1 MPSKSAAQARLMLA
15 AAHNPQVAK
24 RAGIPQKV
32 AREFVAADKG
42 KKVPWAAML
51 KSRKGKG

>member
-15 AAHNPQVAK
+15 AAHDSKVAK
-24 RAGIPQKV
+24 RAGIPQRV

-42 KKVPWAAML
+42 KKVPWGAML
-51 KSRKGKG
+51 KGRKGKG

>member
-24 RAGIPQKV
+24 RAGIPQRV

-51 KSRKGKG
+51 KGRKGKG